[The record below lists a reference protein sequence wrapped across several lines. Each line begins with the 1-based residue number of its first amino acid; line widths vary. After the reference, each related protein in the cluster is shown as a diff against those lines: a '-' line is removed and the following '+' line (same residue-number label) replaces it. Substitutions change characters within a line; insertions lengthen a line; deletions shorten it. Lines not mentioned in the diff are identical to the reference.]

1 MASKIQR
8 KTPAADAPRKA
19 ANRDSDEG
27 APKRRFFARKIP
39 AALLTE
45 FTINLSTL
53 SDAGIP
59 IVRALSI
66 LEGQLRPGPF
76 KRVLSDVR
84 DEVESGTAMSEA
96 MKKHPSAF
104 DRLYCNMVKAGE
116 TGGALDAILM
126 RLAVFMERTR
136 SIRDKAKGAMTYPIV
151 VVFVALLVIGI
162 VFTFVIPKFREI
174 FDSFDIELP
183 SLTRALIGASDF
195 FVKWWWAILLGLLV
209 PIILFR
215 FCMGRFYGFRLFVH
229 RLLLRVP
236 VAGIMIERLVVA
248 RFSRT
253 FGTLISSGVPHL
265 EALEIVRG
273 AVGNEVLRRAIEDV
287 RVSVREGESI
297 AEPLGESGVFDDM
310 VTNMVDV
317 GEETGTLDVML
328 LKIADAYEAEADRRI
343 EVFFKVLEPAL
354 LVVMAVVVGIIVAAL
369 FLPLLGIMEQLSRR

>member
-1 MASKIQR
+1 MATKIQR
-8 KTPAADAPRKA
+8 KSPAAEAPRKPQS
-19 ANRDSDEG
+19 RDVDEG
-27 APKRRFFARKIP
+27 APKRKFFQRRIP
-39 AALLTE
+39 AGLLTE

-76 KRVLSDVR
+76 KKVLGDVR

-96 MKKHPSAF
+96 MKKHPAAF

-116 TGGALDAILM
+116 TGGALDSILM

-136 SIRDKAKGAMTYPIV
+136 AIRDKAKGAMTYPIV
-151 VVFVALLVIGI
+151 VIIVAVLVIAI

-183 SLTRALIGASDF
+183 DLTKALIGASDF
-195 FVKWWWAILLGLLV
+195 VVQWWWAVALGIVIPLFAFRALV
-209 PIILFR
+209 R
-215 FCMGRFYGFRLFVH
+215 AVYGFRLFVH
-229 RLLLRVP
+229 KMMLRLP
-236 VAGIMIERLVVA
+236 VAGIMIERLIVA

-265 EALEIVRG
+265 EALDIVRG
-273 AVGNEVLRRAIEDV
+273 ATGNEVLRRAIEGV
-287 RVSVREGESI
+287 RTSVREGEGI

-343 EVFFKVLEPAL
+343 EVFFKILEPAL
-354 LVVMAVVVGIIVAAL
+354 LVLMAVVVGVIVAAL
-369 FLPLLGIMEQLSRR
+369 FLPLLGIMEQLSKR

>member
-1 MASKIQR
+1 VASKIQR
-8 KTPAADAPRKA
+8 KVPAAETPRKA
-19 ANRDSDEG
+19 ASRDSDEG
-27 APKRRFFARKIP
+27 APKRRWFERRIP
-39 AALLTE
+39 SALLTE

-66 LEGQLRPGPF
+66 LEGQMRPGPF
-76 KRVLSDVR
+76 KTVLADVR

-96 MKKHPSAF
+96 MKKHPAAF

-136 SIRDKAKGAMTYPIV
+136 AIRDKAKGAMTYPIV
-151 VVFVALLVIGI
+151 VVFVAVLVIGI

-183 SLTRALIGASDF
+183 DLTRALIGASDF
-195 FVKWWWAILLGLLV
+195 VVQYWWAILIAIIV
-209 PIILFR
+209 PTIAFR
-215 FCMGRFYGFRLFVH
+215 ICLRSFYGFRLLVH

-273 AVGNEVLRRAIEDV
+273 AVGNEVMRRAIEDV

-328 LKIADAYEAEADRRI
+328 LKIADAYESEADRRI

-354 LVVMAVVVGIIVAAL
+354 LVVMAFVVGVIVAAL

>member
-1 MASKIQR
+1 VASKIQR
-8 KTPAADAPRKA
+8 KTPAENAPKKA
-19 ANRDSDEG
+19 ASRDVEEG
-27 APKRRFFARKIP
+27 APKRRFFERKIDSG
-39 AALLTE
+39 LLTE

-66 LEGQLRPGPF
+66 LEGQLRPGAF

-96 MKKHPSAF
+96 MKKHPAAF

-136 SIRDKAKGAMTYPIV
+136 NIRDKAKGAMTYPIV
-151 VVFVALLVIGI
+151 VVFVAVLVIGI

-183 SLTRALIGASDF
+183 TLTRTLIGASDF
-195 FVKWWWAILLGLLV
+195 FVKWWWAILLGLIV
-209 PIILFR
+209 PIVIFR
-215 FCMGRFYGFRLFVH
+215 MCLRNFYRFRLLVH
-229 RLLLRVP
+229 RVLLRVP
-236 VAGIMIERLVVA
+236 VAGIMVERLVVA

-273 AVGNEVLRRAIEDV
+273 AVGNEVMRRAIEDV

-328 LKIADAYEAEADRRI
+328 LKVADAYEAEADRRI

-354 LVVMAVVVGIIVAAL
+354 LVVMAVVVGVIVAAL

>member
-8 KTPAADAPRKA
+8 KTPAADAPKRA
-19 ANRDSDEG
+19 ASRDEGEG
-27 APKRRFFARKIP
+27 APKRRFFERKIP

-96 MKKHPSAF
+96 MKKHPAAF

-136 SIRDKAKGAMTYPIV
+136 NIRDKAKGAMTYPVV
-151 VVFVALLVIGI
+151 VVFVAVLVIAI

-183 SLTRALIGASDF
+183 TLTRTLIGASDV
-195 FVKWWWAILLGLLV
+195 FVKWWWAILLGLIV
-209 PIILFR
+209 PIVIFR
-215 FCMGRFYGFRLFVH
+215 ICLRSFYGFRFLVH
-229 RLLLRVP
+229 RVLLRVP
-236 VAGIMIERLVVA
+236 VAGIMVERLVVA

-273 AVGNEVLRRAIEDV
+273 AVGNEVMRRAIEDV

-328 LKIADAYEAEADRRI
+328 LKVADAYEAEADRRI

-354 LVVMAVVVGIIVAAL
+354 LVVMAVVVGVIVAAL

>member
-1 MASKIQR
+1 VASKIQR
-8 KTPAADAPRKA
+8 KTPAADTPRKVA
-19 ANRDSDEG
+19 SRDTDEG
-27 APKRRFFARKIP
+27 APKRRWFERRIP

-66 LEGQLRPGPF
+66 LEGQMRPGPF
-76 KRVLSDVR
+76 KTVLADVR

-96 MKKHPSAF
+96 MKKHPAAF

-136 SIRDKAKGAMTYPIV
+136 TIRDKAKGAMTYPIV
-151 VVFVALLVIGI
+151 VVFVAVLVIGI

-183 SLTRALIGASDF
+183 DLTRALIGASDF
-195 FVKWWWAILLGLLV
+195 VVQYWWAILLGIIV
-209 PIILFR
+209 PTVAFR
-215 FCMGRFYGFRLFVH
+215 ICLRSFYGFRFFVH
-229 RLLLRVP
+229 RVLLRVP
-236 VAGIMIERLVVA
+236 IAGIMIERLVVA

-273 AVGNEVLRRAIEDV
+273 AVGNEVMRRAIEDV

-328 LKIADAYEAEADRRI
+328 LKVADAYEAEADRRI

-354 LVVMAVVVGIIVAAL
+354 LVVMAFVVGVIVAAL